1 MISPRAL
8 GALFVCVLQDVRPTR
23 EALQSHF
30 KHGGKH
36 YWDETTR
43 ELENAGFLRRGRDK
57 VGQQYNYEA
66 DVTQLGRDYIRIL
79 IGFDFPTTAAVGF
92 SDSLIQ
98 QFNTKDINILNS
110 KQESEGK
117 EPTLRH
123 LESEIK
129 QEVVMAGWEGIF
141 ESTGTDDY
149 QQEIEEQKAR
159 AKQSVQRDVLT
170 RKEEIAEDRRRIR
183 GKKKST
189 LVWTSTDVAYE
200 FADRVRDLWHI
211 PPWQVNKTN
220 FIPALGQARKLYSTN
235 GEVEYLMVDLFF
247 RSIAHD
253 KFTNAEK
260 LWRTFIKQF
269 AFFHE
274 QANAML
280 RTDEQ
285 KELASTQAKRSQ
297 KWLEDE

>member
-8 GALFVCVLQDVRPTR
+8 GALFACVFQDVRPTR

-43 ELENAGFLRRGRDK
+43 ELENAGYLRRGRDK
-57 VGQQYNYEA
+57 VGQQYNYE
-66 DVTQLGRDYIRIL
+66 VEITQHGRDYLQML
-79 IGFDFPTTAAVGF
+79 IGFDFPTSAAVGF

-98 QFNTKDINILNS
+98 QFNTKYINILNS

-117 EPTLRH
+117 KDTLRH
-123 LESEIK
+123 VESEIN
-129 QEVVMAGWEGIF
+129 EGMNMGGWEGIF
-141 ESTGTDDY
+141 DSTGTDDY
-149 QQEIEEQKAR
+149 EQEIAEQKAR
-159 AKQSVQRDVLT
+159 AQQDVIAQ
-170 RKEEIAEDRRRIR
+170 KEAKAAVRQAIR
-183 GKKKST
+183 GRKKHLTK
-189 LVWTSTDVAYE
+189 WTSTDIAYE
-200 FADRVRDLWHI
+200 FSDRVRDLWNI
-211 PPWQVNKTN
+211 PPWQVGKTN
-220 FIPALGQARKLYSTN
+220 FISALSHARKIYSTN

-247 RSIAHD
+247 RSISHD

-280 RTDEQ
+280 RTDTQ
-285 KELASTQAKRSQ
+285 KELASTQAKQSQ